1 MENTSPKIRQI
12 SDEEIFSKNKTE
24 YWVKFIIGFCFII
37 YFTFDFIILFSQN
50 YSCIEIIEIRGVYKL
65 IRECLIFI
73 FGIYWFY
80 NYGKILIK
88 RKTSNIETKKIVMI
102 FTFICALLILIPTSL
117 YFTLNI
123 IKSSSTEKTTTNND
137 ILLSNIPVEQET
149 NIENTAKEEIAN
161 DDFNGDN
168 PPCPE
173 PRCGGVE
180 VQNISVIASHT
191 LESQNNN
198 SYKASNLL
206 DNDENTAW
214 ATHFTGENETLTFFM
229 KADRLYKLSLVN
241 GYNKNVSS
249 FKNNSRAKDVAVYI
263 NGILDGKYELLG
275 TEERFPEYI
284 ILSKEYNN
292 VNEVK
297 IVISSVYEGD
307 KWNDLCIS
315 DAYFF
320 TKD

>member
-24 YWVKFIIGFCFII
+24 YWLKFIIGFCFTI
-37 YFTFDFIILFSQN
+37 YFTFDFIYLFSQN
-50 YSCIEIIEIRGVYKL
+50 YSCIESIEIRGVYKF

-73 FGIYWFY
+73 FGIYWLY

-102 FTFICALLILIPTSL
+102 FTFICALLILIPISL

-149 NIENTAKEEIAN
+149 NIENTTKVEITN
-161 DDFNGDN
+161 DDFNGDY

-191 LESQNNN
+191 LENQNNN

-206 DNDENTAW
+206 DNNSNTAW
-214 ATHFTGENETLTFFM
+214 ATHFTGEIEILTFFM

-249 FKNNSRAKDVAVYI
+249 FKNNSRAKDIAVYI
-263 NGILDGKYELLG
+263 NGILDGEYELLG
-275 TEERFPEYI
+275 TEGHFPEYI